1 MAPALAAILAPL
13 VKNGLTMIGN
23 AVLAKGKD
31 WVEEKT
37 GVKLLPNLTPEQVVA
52 LKQAEMEHEEEL
64 LRLQMEARKLDL
76 SELELIAK
84 AAGVEEENVTKRW
97 QADMTSD
104 SWLSKNVR
112 PGVLVYLLTAYLL
125 FSLMS
130 AAGWN
135 VDSTYVTM
143 LGEWGQLVM
152 LAYFGGRTVE
162 KVMEIRR
169 K

>member
-37 GVKLLPNLTPEQVVA
+37 GVKLSPNLTPEQVVA